1 MKESSKL
8 AGSAPSTSASE
19 DQVNKSASQGYAKDV
34 SAASLTGNNVR
45 MSNKFSTVD
54 DIYINLLK
62 SQREPPSKLGLSSPD
77 ISMSMRRILVDWIIE
92 VAEEY
97 KLVPET
103 LFLSVA
109 YTDMCLQQ
117 LPISRSKLQLLGI
130 TCVFIAAKYEEIYA
144 PQIEELCFITDNSYD
159 RSQIIEMERIILK
172 CLDFSVTLT
181 TTKTFLTIYLSKIK
195 ADQLCSHLASFLSEV
210 TLMRSVFLQFPP
222 AVIAAAATVLAEFYL
237 CREKPQIIPFL
248 VDLDTPKL
256 RQCIDI
262 LHADMM
268 AYEPDQFQAIHEK
281 YSEHKY
287 AQVTS
292 IVPRVDPLNVLFG

>member
-1 MKESSKL
+1 
-8 AGSAPSTSASE
+8 
-19 DQVNKSASQGYAKDV
+19 
-34 SAASLTGNNVR
+34 
-45 MSNKFSTVD
+45 
-54 DIYINLLK
+54 
-62 SQREPPSKLGLSSPD
+62 
-77 ISMSMRRILVDWIIE
+77 
-92 VAEEY
+92 
-97 KLVPET
+97 
-103 LFLSVA
+103 
-109 YTDMCLQQ
+109 
-117 LPISRSKLQLLGI
+117 
-130 TCVFIAAKYEEIYA
+130 
-144 PQIEELCFITDNSYD
+144 
-159 RSQIIEMERIILK
+159 MERIILK